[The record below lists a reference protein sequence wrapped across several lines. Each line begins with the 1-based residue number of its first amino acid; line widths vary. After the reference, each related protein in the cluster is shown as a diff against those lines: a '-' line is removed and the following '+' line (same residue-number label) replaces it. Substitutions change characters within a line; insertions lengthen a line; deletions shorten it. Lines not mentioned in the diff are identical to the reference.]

1 MENTELTPYRGHV
14 LRRRP
19 NFELTKKVSAIE
31 YLTEA
36 EYLQLCNVA
45 VHPEH
50 KLLLR
55 LLWETGLRIS
65 EALSLKYG
73 DVYPDGLNIRHGKG
87 NKQRMVHCQAPI
99 LGELLRYARSHANDM
114 IFQKVRT
121 RQAAWSL
128 IKRLQV
134 LAGITKRLHPHIF
147 RHSYA
152 INFIK
157 QTGNPFALQSQ
168 GGWSDMDII
177 KTYMR
182 LASEMPAEAVNKMYF
197 PEVKI

>member
-1 MENTELTPYRGHV
+1 MTNELTVYRPKNIK
-14 LRRRP
+14 RRP
-19 NFELTKKVSAIE
+19 SHELAKRVAKIE
-31 YLTEA
+31 YLTEP
-36 EYLQLCNVA
+36 EYVVLCQTTT
-45 VHPEH
+45 HPEH
-50 KLLLR
+50 KLLIR

-73 DVYPDGLNIRHGKG
+73 DIYPDGINIVGKG
-87 NKQRMVHCQAPI
+87 YKQRMVHCQAPI
-99 LGELLRYARSHANDM
+99 LGELLRYARSHSNDR

-121 RQAAWSL
+121 RGAAWAM
-128 IKRLQV
+128 IKRLQQK
-134 LAGITKRLHPHIF
+134 AGISKRLHPHIF

-157 QTGNPFALQSQ
+157 QTGNPWALQTQ

-182 LASEMPAEAVNKMYF
+182 LASEMPQEAVDKMYF
-197 PEVKI
+197 PEV

>member
-1 MENTELTPYRGHV
+1 MTDITIYQGRHI
-14 LRRRP
+14 RKRP
-19 NFELTKKVSAIE
+19 NYEMAKRMAAIE
-31 YLTEA
+31 YLTEV
-36 EYLQLCNVA
+36 EYLQLYQA
-45 VHPEH
+45 ATHPEH

-73 DVYPDGLNIRHGKG
+73 DVYPDGLNVRHGKG
-87 NKQRMVHCQAPI
+87 NKQRMVHCQPHV
-99 LGELLRYARSHANDM
+99 LGELLRYARSHSNDL

-121 RQAAWSL
+121 RQAAWAM
-128 IKRLQV
+128 IKRLE
-134 LAGITKRLHPHIF
+134 LMLGIGKRLHPHIF

-157 QTGNPFALQSQ
+157 QTGNPWALQAQ

-182 LASEMPAEAVNKMYF
+182 LASEMPKEAVDKMYF
-197 PEVKI
+197 PEV